1 MSPLKYNI
9 VISEEDV
16 DDDKPKHA
24 SEEAPD
30 DLPGPGA
37 GELVL
42 DDIAAV
48 L

>member
-1 MSPLKYNI
+1 MSPLKYKHRDF
-9 VISEEDV
+9 EEDV
-16 DDDKPKHA
+16 DDDIPKHA